1 MSTTT
6 ERLRSRQNLST
17 LIGALLVALLVGYV
31 VVAGWRSVAG
41 EPWHSTITWDI
52 LLRTLVVGTTIGS
65 IYAIAASGLV
75 VTYTTSGIFNFAQG
89 AMGMFC
95 AYFYWTMKVDW
106 GVPAVPAVLVTVLIF
121 APLFGATIERL
132 LMRRLSDA
140 PLVAKLVVTIGL
152 MVALMGLAVTIWDPS
167 TSRGIPTFFGTD
179 GFHLGDTFVPWFRFI
194 TIVTGLLLAVFIR
207 IVLYRTRLGVAMR
220 AVVDHRALAAL
231 NGARPGRTSAFAW
244 GLGTSMAALAGI
256 FLAEELSN
264 LSVETLTLFIVNAF
278 AAAIIGRLKS
288 LPWTYIGG
296 MLIGIAIAFQS
307 NFLTWHSGSLGEI
320 SWGDPFFVIPTV
332 ILFIALLFVPQ
343 ARIEGRQVT
352 SKVTPKVPG
361 MKRAA
366 MGMVILF
373 GFMFLNAAYWER
385 IGNRNLTIVILY
397 ALLMLSLVPLTGWSG
412 QISLAQITF
421 AGVGAFA
428 MFKVAGSSDG
438 WWIIPGGNGA
448 VWGLIIAALLAVPFG
463 LLIALPAVRLQGLYL
478 ALATMAFA
486 LLGEQLFFEQEGVF
500 GSGGKRIPPIELFG
514 FGLNE
519 SFTLLGIQFSEDA
532 AMLLFSTAMFCI
544 VGLGVVA
551 LRRSAY
557 GRRLVALRD
566 SPAAAATL
574 GVNLFGTK
582 LAVFGLSA
590 AIAGFAGAL
599 NGAYLGSASTPD
611 FQMLKGLPILILAV
625 VGGVSLVSGVLFG
638 AFALQSFAWL
648 VELFPKRSY
657 PTLNT
662 WLVYWQ
668 RIGPGLAGI
677 GIGRNPD
684 GAVVQISAD
693 RDEKKREK
701 AEKAAKA
708 AGAPEEPPSADL
720 EGERP
725 PLTLAGGKD

>member
-1 MSTTT
+1 MSSTMD
-6 ERLRSRQNLST
+6 RLRSRQNLPT
-17 LIGALLVALLVGYV
+17 VIGAILVALLVVYV
-31 VVAGWRSVAG
+31 VVAGWREVTG
-41 EPWHSTITWDI
+41 EPWHYTITWDNVV
-52 LLRTLVVGTTIGS
+52 RTLVVGVTIGS

-75 VTYTTSGIFNFAQG
+75 VTYTTSGVFNFAQG

-95 AYFYWTMKVDW
+95 AYFYWTLKVDW
-106 GVPAVPAVLVTVLIF
+106 GVPPLPAVLITVLVF
-121 APLFGATIERL
+121 APLFGAIVERV
-132 LMRRLSDA
+132 LMRRLADA

-152 MVALMGLAVTIWDPS
+152 MVALMGLAVTIWDPNVAR
-167 TSRGIPTFFGTD
+167 TIPTFYGTD
-179 GFHLGDTFVPWFRFI
+179 GFNIGDTFVPWFRFI
-194 TIVTGLLLAVFIR
+194 TIVTGLLLAVVIR

-220 AVVDHRALAAL
+220 AVVDHRELAAL

-288 LPWTYIGG
+288 LPWTYVGG
-296 MLIGIAIAFQS
+296 MVIGIAIAFQS
-307 NFLTWHSGSLGEI
+307 NFLSWHNGSTGEI

-332 ILFIALLFVPQ
+332 ILVIALLFVPQ
-343 ARIEGRQVT
+343 ARIEGRQL
-352 SKVTPKVPG
+352 SNKVTPKVPS

-366 MGMVILF
+366 TGMAILF
-373 GFMFLNAAYWER
+373 GFMVVNAAYWDR
-385 IGNRNLTIVILY
+385 IGNRNLTLVILY
-397 ALLMLSLVPLTGWSG
+397 SFLMLSLVPLTGWSG

-428 MFKVAGSSDG
+428 MVKVAGSGDG
-438 WWIIPGGNGA
+438 WWIIPGAEGA
-448 VWGLIIAALLAVPFG
+448 VWGLIVAAVIAIPFG

-486 LLGEQLFFEQEGVF
+486 LLAQQLFFEQEGVF
-500 GSGGKRIPPIELFG
+500 GTGGKRIPPIELFG

-519 SFTLLGIQFSEDA
+519 PFTLLGVHFSEDA
-532 AMLLFSTAMFCI
+532 AMLLFATAMFCV

-551 LRRSAY
+551 LRRSVY
-557 GRRLVALRD
+557 GRRLIALRD
-566 SPAAAATL
+566 SPAASATL

-582 LAVFGLSA
+582 LAVFALSA

-611 FQMLKGLPILILAV
+611 FEMLKGLPILLLAV

-638 AFALQSFAWL
+638 GFALQSFAWV
-648 VELFPKRSY
+648 VELFPARSY
-657 PTLNT
+657 PTLNE

-677 GIGRNPD
+677 GIGREPD
-684 GAVVQISAD
+684 GVVVQVSSD
-693 RDEKKREK
+693 LDKRK
-701 AEKAAKA
+701 RKKAARA
-708 AGAPEEPPSADL
+708 AGSPEAPPPGTDDEQPS
-720 EGERP
+720 
-725 PLTLAGGKD
+725 LTVTGGGA

>member
-1 MSTTT
+1 VSATT
-6 ERLRSRQNLST
+6 ERLRSRQNLRT

-31 VVAGWRSVAG
+31 VIAGWRTVEGQSWY
-41 EPWHSTITWDI
+41 EIITWDNVV
-52 LLRTLVVGTTIGS
+52 RTLVVGVTIGS

-106 GVPAVPAVLVTVLIF
+106 GVPPVLSILVTVLVF
-121 APLFGATIERL
+121 APLFGALIERV

-152 MVALMGLAVTIWDPS
+152 MVALMGLAVTIWNPNVGRSIPS
-167 TSRGIPTFFGTD
+167 FYGTD
-179 GFHLGDTFVPWFRFI
+179 GFTIGTTFVPWFRFI
-194 TIVTGLLLAVFIR
+194 TIVTGLLLAVIIR

-220 AVVDHRALAAL
+220 AVVDHRDLAAL

-288 LPWTYIGG
+288 LPWTYVGG
-296 MLIGIAIAFQS
+296 MIIGIAIAFQS

-320 SWGDPFFVIPTV
+320 SWGDAFFVIPTV

-352 SKVTPKVPG
+352 SKVTPRVPS
-361 MKRAA
+361 MRRAA
-366 MGMVILF
+366 AGMAILF
-373 GFMFLNAAYWER
+373 GFMVVNAAYWDR
-385 IGNRNLTIVILY
+385 IGNRNLTLVILY
-397 ALLMLSLVPLTGWSG
+397 ALLMMSLVPLTGWSG

-448 VWGLIIAALLAVPFG
+448 VWGLVIAAVIAIPFG
-463 LLIALPAVRLQGLYL
+463 VLMALPAVRLQGLYL

-486 LLGEQLFFEQEGVF
+486 LLAEQLFFEQEGVF
-500 GSGGKRIPPIELFG
+500 GTGGKRIPPISLFG

-519 SFTLLGIQFSEDA
+519 PFKLLGISFSEDS
-532 AMLLFSTAMFCI
+532 AMLIFSTAMFCI

-551 LRRSAY
+551 LRRSHY
-557 GRRLVALRD
+557 GRRLIAIRD
-566 SPAAAATL
+566 SPAASATL

-582 LAVFGLSA
+582 LAVFALSA

-611 FQMLKGLPILILAV
+611 FQMLKGLPILLLAV
-625 VGGVSLVSGVLFG
+625 VGGVSIVSGVLFG
-638 AFALQSFAWL
+638 GFALQSFAWL
-648 VELFPKRSY
+648 VELFPPLKY
-657 PTLNT
+657 PTLNNL
-662 WLVYWQ
+662 LVYWQ

-684 GAVVQISAD
+684 GAVVEISAAVHGD
-693 RDEKKREK
+693 RKKPG
-701 AEKAAKA
+701 AAA
-708 AGAPEEPPSADL
+708 APEADPPPAPEPT
-720 EGERP
+720 GERP
-725 PLTLAGGKD
+725 TLTVAGGEG

>member
-6 ERLRSRQNLST
+6 ERLRSRQQLPT

-31 VVAGWRSVAG
+31 VVAGWRTVDGQSWY
-41 EPWHSTITWDI
+41 EIITWDN
-52 LLRTLVVGTTIGS
+52 LVRTLVVGVTTGS

-95 AYFYWTMKVDW
+95 AYVYWTLKVDW
-106 GVPAVPAVLVTVLIF
+106 GVPSLVSVVVTVLLF
-121 APLFGATIERL
+121 APLFGAAVERV
-132 LMRRLSDA
+132 LMRRLADA

-152 MVALMGLAVTIWDPS
+152 MVALMGLAVSIWKPNVARTIPS
-167 TSRGIPTFFGTD
+167 FYGTD
-179 GFHLGDTFVPWFRFI
+179 GFDIGSTFVPWYRLI
-194 TIVTGLLLAVFIR
+194 TILTGLLLAVVIR
-207 IVLYRTRLGVAMR
+207 VVLYRTRLGVAMR
-220 AVVDHRALAAL
+220 AVVDQRDLAAL

-288 LPWTYIGG
+288 LPWTYVGG
-296 MLIGIAIAFQS
+296 MIIGIAIAFQA
-307 NFLTWHSGSLGEI
+307 NFLTWHNGSTGEI
-320 SWGDPFFVIPTV
+320 SWGLPFFVIPTG
-332 ILFIALLFVPQ
+332 ILFVALLFVPQ

-352 SKVTPKVPG
+352 SKVTPRIPTLR
-361 MKRAA
+361 RASVGLA
-366 MGMVILF
+366 LLF
-373 GFMFLNAAYWER
+373 GFMVVNAAYWDR
-385 IGNRNLTIVILY
+385 IGIRNLTLVILY
-397 ALLMLSLVPLTGWSG
+397 AFLMLSLVPLTGWSG

-428 MFKVAGSSDG
+428 MVKVAGSADG

-448 VWGLIIAALLAVPFG
+448 VWALIVAALLAIPFG
-463 LLIALPAVRLQGLYL
+463 VLIALPTVRLQGLYL

-486 LLGEQLFFEQEGVF
+486 ILAQQLFFEQAGVF
-500 GSGGKRIPPIELFG
+500 GTGGKRIPPIQIFG

-519 SFTLLGIQFSEDA
+519 PFTLLGIEFGEDA

-544 VGLGVVA
+544 VGFGVVA
-551 LRRSAY
+551 LRRSGY
-557 GRRLVALRD
+557 GRRLIALRD
-566 SPAAAATL
+566 SPAASATL

-582 LAVFGLSA
+582 LVVFALSA

-611 FQMLKGLPILILAV
+611 FAMLNGLPILLLAV
-625 VGGVSLVSGVLFG
+625 VGGVSIVSGVVFG

-648 VELFPKRSY
+648 VELFPARSF
-657 PTLNT
+657 PTLNDL
-662 WLVYWQ
+662 LVYWQ

-677 GIGRNPD
+677 GIGRSPD
-684 GAVVQISAD
+684 GAVVEIGAAVRGERKGPGTPVGSVSGPGEVHAIPGAD
-693 RDEKKREK
+693 
-701 AEKAAKA
+701 
-708 AGAPEEPPSADL
+708 GAPS
-720 EGERP
+720 
-725 PLTLAGGKD
+725 LTVAGGDD

>member
-1 MSTTT
+1 VSTTA
-6 ERLRSRQNLST
+6 ERLRSRQNLPT

-31 VVAGWRSVAG
+31 VVAGWRTVAG
-41 EPWHSTITWDI
+41 EPWHTTITWNNVLATI
-52 LLRTLVVGTTIGS
+52 VVGVTIGS

-75 VTYTTSGIFNFAQG
+75 VTYTTSGVFNFAQG

-106 GVPAVPAVLVTVLIF
+106 GIPVVPSILVTVLIF
-121 APLFGATIERL
+121 APLFGAIVERV

-152 MVALMGLAVTIWDPS
+152 MVALMGLAVTIWDPNVGRS
-167 TSRGIPTFFGTD
+167 IPTFYGTD
-179 GFHLGDTFVPWFRFI
+179 GFNIGQTFVPWFRFI
-194 TIVTGLLLAVFIR
+194 TIVTGLLLAVVIR
-207 IVLYRTRLGVAMR
+207 LVLYRTRLGVAMR
-220 AVVDHRALAAL
+220 AVVDQRELAAL

-244 GLGTSMAALAGI
+244 ALGTSMAALAGI

-288 LPWTYIGG
+288 LPWTYVGG
-296 MLIGIAIAFQS
+296 MLIGIMIAFQS
-307 NFLTWHSGSLGEI
+307 NFLTWHNGSTGEI
-320 SWGDPFFVIPTV
+320 SWGEPTFVIPTV
-332 ILFIALLFVPQ
+332 ILFAALLFVPQ
-343 ARIEGRQVT
+343 ARIEGRQMS
-352 SKVTPKVPG
+352 SKITPKVPT

-366 MGMVILF
+366 VGMAILF
-373 GFMFLNAAYWER
+373 GFMAVNAAYWDR
-385 IGNRNLTIVILY
+385 IGIRNLTLVILY
-397 ALLMLSLVPLTGWSG
+397 AFLMLSLVPLTGWSG

-428 MFKVAGSSDG
+428 MFKVAGSADG

-448 VWGLIIAALLAVPFG
+448 VWGLLVAAVVAVPFG
-463 LLIALPAVRLQGLYL
+463 LLIALPALRLQGLYL

-486 LLGEQLFFEQEGVF
+486 VLGQHLFFEQSGVF
-500 GSGGKRIPPIELFG
+500 GTGGKRIPPIRLFG
-514 FGLNE
+514 FGLDE
-519 SFTLLGIQFSEDA
+519 PFTILGIHFSQDA

-551 LRRSAY
+551 LRRSVY
-557 GRRLVALRD
+557 GRRLIALRD
-566 SPAAAATL
+566 SPAASATL

-599 NGAYLGSASTPD
+599 NGAYLGSASTSD
-611 FQMLKGLPILILAV
+611 FEMLKGLPILLLAV
-625 VGGVSLVSGVLFG
+625 VGGVAVVSGAVFG
-638 AFALQSFAWL
+638 GFALQSFAWL
-648 VELFPKRSY
+648 VALFPNSD
-657 PTLNT
+657 L
-662 WLVYWQ
+662 LVYWS

-684 GAVVQISAD
+684 GVVVQVSAD
-693 RDEKKREK
+693 LDERKRK
-701 AEKAAKA
+701 KAAKD
-708 AGAPEEPPSADL
+708 APPFEPPSEPDL
-720 EGERP
+720 QGERP
-725 PLTLAGGKD
+725 PLTVAGGGD

>member
-6 ERLRSRQNLST
+6 ERLRSRQNLPT

-31 VVAGWRSVAG
+31 LIAGWRTVEGQA
-41 EPWHSTITWDI
+41 WHENITWDN
-52 LLRTLVVGTTIGS
+52 LVRTLVVGVTIGS

-106 GVPAVPAVLVTVLIF
+106 GVPPLLSVLVTVLIF
-121 APLFGATIERL
+121 APLFGAVIERV
-132 LMRRLSDA
+132 LMRRLADA

-152 MVALMGLAVTIWDPS
+152 MVALMGLAVTIWNPNVGRSIPS
-167 TSRGIPTFFGTD
+167 FYGTD
-179 GFHLGDTFVPWFRFI
+179 GFSIGSTFVPWFRFI
-194 TIVTGLLLAVFIR
+194 TIVTGLLLAVIIR

-220 AVVDHRALAAL
+220 AVVDHRDLAAL

-307 NFLTWHSGSLGEI
+307 NFLTWHNGSLGEI

-352 SKVTPKVPG
+352 SKVTPKVPS

-366 MGMVILF
+366 AGMAILL
-373 GFMFLNAAYWER
+373 GFMIVNAAYWDR
-385 IGNRNLTIVILY
+385 IGNRNLTLVILY

-421 AGVGAFA
+421 VGVGAFA

-448 VWGLIIAALLAVPFG
+448 VWGLIIAALLAIPFG
-463 LLIALPAVRLQGLYL
+463 LLIALPRCDSRASISRSRRWRSPSSANSSSSSRRTCSARV
-478 ALATMAFA
+478 A
-486 LLGEQLFFEQEGVF
+486 
-500 GSGGKRIPPIELFG
+500 KRIPPISLFG

-519 SFTLLGIQFSEDA
+519 PFTLLGIQFSEDA
-532 AMLLFSTAMFCI
+532 AMLLFSTVMFCI

-566 SPAAAATL
+566 SPAAAQR
-574 GVNLFGTK
+574 
-582 LAVFGLSA
+582 
-590 AIAGFAGAL
+590 
-599 NGAYLGSASTPD
+599 SASTC
-611 FQMLKGLPILILAV
+611 
-625 VGGVSLVSGVLFG
+625 SGPSWRCSG
-638 AFALQSFAWL
+638 SR
-648 VELFPKRSY
+648 PRSPASPARSTA
-657 PTLNT
+657 PT
-662 WLVYWQ
+662 
-668 RIGPGLAGI
+668 
-677 GIGRNPD
+677 
-684 GAVVQISAD
+684 SA
-693 RDEKKREK
+693 RRPRLTSRCSR
-701 AEKAAKA
+701 ACRSSSSRWSAAC
-708 AGAPEEPPSADL
+708 PW
-720 EGERP
+720 
-725 PLTLAGGKD
+725 